1 MSITKAVA
9 LGTRNASDADASDAD
24 TLELPSRLLGSV
36 AVRRAELFEAPAGI
50 YAFEAYR
57 TWALVPAGRDGLWWL
72 QSAER
77 EDLVFLLA
85 DPFAFFPG
93 YEVDVSPAELAPLG
107 ATETTPLMVLVIVTL
122 PARAGDAPS
131 ANLRAPLVLNPE
143 RRVVRQLVLSDESLS
158 LTAPLSL

>member
-24 TLELPSRLLGSV
+24 TLG
-36 AVRRAELFEAPAGI
+36 
-50 YAFEAYR
+50 
-57 TWALVPAGRDGLWWL
+57 L